1 MCNRITAMV
10 WVLLVACNSALAS
23 AEAAAE
29 KSGSGTNIFEGSG
42 ADALWTVVAFGLLV
56 AILGK
61 FAWKPLLAALKAR
74 EDHIHAQIT
83 DAEATRRAAERM
95 LDEHKQQ
102 AQALLQR
109 VNEQSLKMERDILDK
124 AKEEANMMKQKAQG
138 DIEYAR
144 SAAAQ
149 QLWEQAG
156 DMLLAVSTEVLGR
169 TVTAQD
175 NQRLIDEAIEKLR
188 QEEAGRKR

>member
-1 MCNRITAMV
+1 MRTKITAAV
-10 WVLLVACNSALAS
+10 WVLLAASNYALAS
-23 AEAAAE
+23 TEAAE
-29 KSGSGTNIFEGSG
+29 KSGGGTNIFEGSG
-42 ADALWTVVAFGLLV
+42 ADAIWTVVAFGLLV

-74 EDHIHAQIT
+74 EDHIHKQIT
-83 DAEATRRAAERM
+83 DAETTRRAAERL
-95 LDEHKQQ
+95 LDEHKQKG
-102 AQALLQR
+102 QALLQQ
-109 VNEQSLKMERDILDK
+109 VNEQALKMERNIIEK
-124 AKEEANMMKQKAQG
+124 AKAEATMMKQKAQG

-144 SAAAQ
+144 TAAAQ

-188 QEEAGRKR
+188 QEEAGRRK